1 MRGAM
6 KSFLAALVASS
17 FLLMGGRAQADEAP
31 QVPKAADRPTQ
42 LHFDLGFG
50 LSSVASQETGH
61 GGAIALV
68 RLGMFQVGAAAHY
81 SQVVLDARYGGG
93 IAAGLGLHGASH
105 IGFDVLGE
113 VGSSWYGRRGSH
125 DLPYVGARAGANVFV
140 GSPDS
145 RFRTT
150 LGLWFYAQ
158 HDLGDQSVDG
168 KRVGG
173 WDEFGLRFAV
183 GFDVTPG

>member
-6 KSFLAALVASS
+6 KSFLAIIATSF
-17 FLLMGGRAQADEAP
+17 FLLVGGRAQADEAP
-31 QVPKAADRPTQ
+31 KAVAAERPTQ

-50 LSSVASQETGH
+50 LATVDARETGH

-68 RLGMFQVGAAAHY
+68 RLGMFQAGAAAHY
-81 SQVVLDARYGGG
+81 SQYGLSARYGGG

-105 IGFDVLGE
+105 IGFDALAEFGGSAYGE
-113 VGSSWYGRRGSH
+113 RSSH
-125 DLPYVGARAGANVFV
+125 DLPYVGARMGANVFV
-140 GSPDS
+140 GNPDS

-150 LGLWFYAQ
+150 LGLWLYAQ
-158 HDLGDQSVDG
+158 HDLGEREISDRRAG
-168 KRVGG
+168 T
-173 WDEFGLRFAV
+173 WDEFGLRFAM